1 MKAVFYTFLVCLKFF
16 VLYKHVAMFKYE
28 IKSKL
33 SILIMKRGSI
43 VVLFSVYN
51 YIKEQQLPYF

>member
-33 SILIMKRGSI
+33 SILIMKPGNI
-43 VVLFSVYN
+43 IILFSAYN
-51 YIKEQQLPYF
+51 YIKE

>member
-1 MKAVFYTFLVCLKFF
+1 MKAVFYTFLVCSKFF

-33 SILIMKRGSI
+33 SILIMTPGNI
-43 VVLFSVYN
+43 
-51 YIKEQQLPYF
+51 II